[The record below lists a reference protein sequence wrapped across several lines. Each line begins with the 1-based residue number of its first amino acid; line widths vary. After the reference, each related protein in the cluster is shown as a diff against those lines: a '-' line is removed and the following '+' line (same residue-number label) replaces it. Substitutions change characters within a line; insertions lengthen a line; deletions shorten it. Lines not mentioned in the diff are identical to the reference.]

1 MDSTGTSGRCLESC
15 SPAGFLLA
23 DAEEVYPSPVRWGLI
38 LSSQHPRQGHLL
50 WGGSNYHVSTPAID
64 VRMLRCSCTQH
75 RHVWSLPGKLTSLSS
90 QLVSKTLPTSS
101 SHLGILSLPVGK
113 VSSSPVSALSQGLLL
128 RGGVPNT
135 AVSTPPMAMDM
146 YLLAVYDYGY
156 ALSTRGSCTQHQHI
170 WSLPDIYAD
179 AKGEVSPSPV
189 DTLRQGHLLR
199 GRVPN

>member
-1 MDSTGTSGRCLESC
+1 MDMDSTGTSGRCLESC

-113 VSSSPVSALSQGLLL
+113 VSFSPVSALSQGLLL

-135 AVSTPPMAMDM
+135 AVSTPPMDR
-146 YLLAVYDYGY
+146 Y
-156 ALSTRGSCTQHQHI
+156 APTRRLRLWICTFHTRFMHTA
-170 WSLPDIYAD
+170 P
-179 AKGEVSPSPV
+179 
-189 DTLRQGHLLR
+189 THL
-199 GRVPN
+199 VAA